1 MALKSPQACV
11 NQSERANLQGWA
23 DDKTSADPVQA
34 ETAITPRNPI
44 EGMSESTRPSAAVN
58 RPTTPSLEE
67 LPPYARSLLRIRVPV
82 AVSLASK
89 KETIGEIL
97 QLGPG
102 AIVKFDKACDETLQL
117 VVNNVPVAEGE
128 AVKISDKFGLR
139 ISKILPPHERFH
151 RVTRRQREMSKPE

>member
-1 MALKSPQACV
+1 MALDHAGKRW
-11 NQSERANLQGWA
+11 NRLERENLPAWA
-23 DDKTSADPVQA
+23 DDKTIAVSAQM
-34 ETAITPRNPI
+34 ETAMTLRDSA
-44 EGMSESTRPSAAVN
+44 EVMSESTRPSAAPSGS
-58 RPTTPSLEE
+58 PTPTLEE

-82 AVSLASK
+82 AVSLATK

-151 RVTRRQREMSKPE
+151 RVMNRRREMTNPE